1 MGWIYTQFSVP
12 SGIAGGELQ
21 LPYRIRVRRLVV
33 GVGGSRCSPFR
44 LTPPQSTLSPQ
55 SPQLTVVLKQNYF
68 PALLWINSI
77 NHRYFTAL
85 QTDKISEIGEI
96 KMSCQCVWGE
106 IKMYHDGSIVL
117 HYVVFPTFLRSIWNF
132 IFRFSPNKHLAPID
146 KVWWCV
152 LSTLCPVLR
161 HHHSTCQ

>member
-1 MGWIYTQFSVP
+1 MNYLFIYLSITRCPCLASP
-12 SGIAGGELQ
+12 
-21 LPYRIRVRRLVV
+21 RRLVV

-44 LTPPQSTLSPQ
+44 LTPSQSTL
-55 SPQLTVVLKQNYF
+55 SPQLTVVLKRNYF
-68 PALLWINSI
+68 PALLWINRI
-77 NHRYFTAL
+77 NHIDILQRYK
-85 QTDKISEIGEI
+85 QIMI
-96 KMSCQCVWGE
+96 GE